1 MESLVLYGFGEW
13 LALSGGWTVIGLI
26 CDVSMDN
33 FWSAIVLVCGGSV
46 DDDDDDAVEV
56 VEDVV
61 DKLLLVLVFLMH
73 VGHSCGSCCR
83 ISVSGDIEMSAIMPL
98 SKRMTNIR
106 GYIRDNIHSIKS
118 YWKLPID
125 NWLTRVVERWCL
137 LRRAACIGVAS
148 LISSRPMFAPPLR
161 AEWLPLLEADV
172 LVLIEELLVPDEN
185 DEPNEMIELGRRV
198 DFTSGSVPE
207 KEFLNLGAIWSEK
220 TTILLHR

>member
-13 LALSGGWTVIGLI
+13 FALSVDWTVIGLL

-73 VGHSCGSCCR
+73 VGHSCGSCCS

-98 SKRMTNIR
+98 SKVIWRVILEALWETGFFNQ
-106 GYIRDNIHSIKS
+106 
-118 YWKLPID
+118 
-125 NWLTRVVERWCL
+125 LTLTHWQLTDQSCGTL
-137 LRRAACIGVAS
+137 
-148 LISSRPMFAPPLR
+148 MFA
-161 AEWLPLLEADV
+161 AQ
-172 LVLIEELLVPDEN
+172 
-185 DEPNEMIELGRRV
+185 
-198 DFTSGSVPE
+198 GSVWRRHFVD
-207 KEFLNLGAIWSEK
+207 KF
-220 TTILLHR
+220 